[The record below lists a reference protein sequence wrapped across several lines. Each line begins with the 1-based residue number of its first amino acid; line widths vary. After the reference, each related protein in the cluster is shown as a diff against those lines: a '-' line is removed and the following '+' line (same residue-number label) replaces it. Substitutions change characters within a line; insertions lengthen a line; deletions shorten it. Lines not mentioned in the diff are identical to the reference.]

1 MMASGFGLMGILGF
15 VILAGQIVGLIGLAK
30 AGRTTDWWLMAS
42 GVACTVL
49 GNLFSVAM
57 MLGALTN
64 LGGSSAF
71 SGFNSIWIVFAGLS
85 GLGGLLFT
93 AGFAMHGMRA
103 TRISSRHSELEMLVK
118 AQTEE
123 IRRLTSEVR

>member
-1 MMASGFGLMGILGF
+1 MIASGFGLMGVFGF
-15 VILAGQIVGLIGLAK
+15 AILAGQIVGVIGLAK
-30 AGRTTDWWLMAS
+30 AGRTTEWWLMAS
-42 GVACTVL
+42 GVACTLL
-49 GNLFSVAM
+49 GNVFSIAM
-57 MLGALTN
+57 MVGAISN

-71 SGFNSIWIVFAGLS
+71 SGFNSVWLVVAGLN
-85 GLGGLLFT
+85 GLGSLLFA

-103 TRISSRHSELEMLVK
+103 LRISNRHSELEMLVK

>member
-1 MMASGFGLMGILGF
+1 MIASGFGLMGVFGF
-15 VILAGQIVGLIGLAK
+15 AVLAGQIVGVIGLAK
-30 AGRTTDWWLMAS
+30 AGRTTEWWLMAS
-42 GVACTVL
+42 GVACTLL
-49 GNLFSVAM
+49 GNVFSIAM
-57 MLGALTN
+57 MVGAISN

-71 SGFNSIWIVFAGLS
+71 SGFNSVWMVFAGLS
-85 GLGGLLFT
+85 GLGSLLFA

-103 TRISSRHSELEMLVK
+103 LRISSRHSELEMLVK